1 MLKDEKPGGI
11 KREKGKKRE
20 EGLERKGE
28 TEMERSCL
36 SPKR

>member
-20 EGLERKGE
+20 EGLERKGG
-28 TEMERSCL
+28 TEMERSCP